1 MARSA
6 PARSASGALFG
17 ELTTPRIVFLVVAA
31 AAPMAAMVGT
41 VPLAFAIGDG
51 AATPAI
57 FVFAGLV
64 LLCFSVGYAAMS
76 RRVVNTGAFY
86 TYIAR
91 GLGKPPAV
99 GGALVAVIAY
109 NAMAVGLVGAFGY
122 FGNIALQ
129 QDFSIDVPWQVCAAV
144 GLVAAGAFGYRK
156 VDISARVL
164 AVLMVAEIAILLVL
178 DFAVIG
184 DRGGAALPSTSFA
197 PHTIFSAGGSLGVGM
212 MFAFVSF
219 IGFESAALYGEESRN
234 PERSIPLGTYISVG
248 LIAVFYGFTSWVAVG
263 AVGADKLQ
271 AVAGKQL
278 GNLFFALNTQYVSS
292 FLTKVMTLL
301 LVTSLFA
308 SLLAL
313 HNAASRY
320 MFALGRERILPTFLG
335 VAHGRHQAPS
345 RASLVQTAVNIVVVA
360 AFAIAGSDPYLNLAT
375 TMLGLGTIGI
385 VVLQA
390 AASFSVIGFFRARP
404 DRHWFKT
411 LLAPLLG
418 GLGLTAASVLVAAN
432 YSTLTGSSSSLV
444 NSLPWMLAVVAVG
457 GVAYA
462 LWLRANRREVYA
474 ELAGAGAEREAGPLP
489 PEQRRATVAAEV
501 A

>member
-1 MARSA
+1 MEGSA
-6 PARSASGALFG
+6 QARSASGGLFG

-91 GLGKPPAV
+91 GLGRPPAV
-99 GGALVAVIAY
+99 GGALVAVLAY
-109 NAMAVGLVGAFGY
+109 NAMAVGLAGAFGY
-122 FGNIALQ
+122 FGNLALQ

-144 GLVAAGAFGYRK
+144 GVVTVAAFGYRQ
-156 VDISARVL
+156 VDVSARVL

-178 DFAVIG
+178 DVAVIG
-184 DRGGAALPSTSFA
+184 DRGGAALPTTSFA
-197 PHTIFSAGGSLGVGM
+197 PHTIFAAGGSLGVGL
-212 MFAFVSF
+212 MFAFSAF

-234 PERSIPLGTYISVG
+234 PGRSIPLGTYISVG
-248 LIAVFYGFTSWVAVG
+248 LVAVFYGFTSWVAVG
-263 AVGADKLQ
+263 AVGAGKLQ

-278 GNLFFALNTQYVSS
+278 GNLFFALNTQYVDSL
-292 FLTKVMTLL
+292 LTKVMTLL

-320 MFALGRERILPTFLG
+320 MFALGRERILPGFLG
-335 VAHGRHQAPS
+335 VAHRRHQAPS
-345 RASLVQTAVNIVVVA
+345 RASLVQTAVNVVIVA
-360 AFAIAGSDPYLNLAT
+360 AFAIAGADPYLTLAT
-375 TMLGLGTIGI
+375 STLGLGTIGI
-385 VVLQA
+385 IVLQA
-390 AASFSVIGFFRARP
+390 AASFSVIGFFRTRP
-404 DRHWFKT
+404 DGHWWKT
-411 LLAPLLG
+411 GLAPLLG
-418 GLGLTAASVLVAAN
+418 GLGLIAASVLVAAN
-432 YSTLTGSSSSLV
+432 YSTLTGSTSSLV
-444 NSLPWMLAVVAVG
+444 NSLPWLLLVLAAG
-457 GVAYA
+457 GVAYG
-462 LWLRANRREVYA
+462 LWLRTNRRDMYA
-474 ELAGAGAEREAGPLP
+474 QLAGVEAEADPSP
-489 PEQRRATVAAEV
+489 PAQRRATMAADL

>member
-1 MARSA
+1 
-6 PARSASGALFG
+6 
-17 ELTTPRIVFLVVAA
+17 
-31 AAPMAAMVGT
+31 
-41 VPLAFAIGDG
+41 
-51 AATPAI
+51 
-57 FVFAGLV
+57 
-64 LLCFSVGYAAMS
+64 
-76 RRVVNTGAFY
+76 
-86 TYIAR
+86 
-91 GLGKPPAV
+91 
-99 GGALVAVIAY
+99 
-109 NAMAVGLVGAFGY
+109 
-122 FGNIALQ
+122 
-129 QDFSIDVPWQVCAAV
+129 
-144 GLVAAGAFGYRK
+144 
-156 VDISARVL
+156 
-164 AVLMVAEIAILLVL
+164 
-178 DFAVIG
+178 
-184 DRGGAALPSTSFA
+184 
-197 PHTIFSAGGSLGVGM
+197 M
-212 MFAFVSF
+212 MFAFTSF

-248 LIAVFYGFTSWVAVG
+248 LISVFYGFTSWVAVG

-271 AVAGKQL
+271 AVAGKEL
-278 GNLFFALNTQYVSS
+278 GNLFFALNTQYVNS

-320 MFALGRERILPTFLG
+320 MFALGRERILPRFLG

-360 AFAIAGSDPYLNLAT
+360 TLAIAGADPYLNLAT
-375 TMLGLGTIGI
+375 TTLGLGTIGI

-404 DRHWFKT
+404 DRHWCKT

-418 GLGLTAASVLVAAN
+418 GLGLIAASVLVVAN

-462 LWLRANRREVYA
+462 LWLRTYRRAVYA
-474 ELAGAGAEREAGPLP
+474 GLAGGEVEADASSPA
-489 PEQRRATVAAEV
+489 RRPATVATEV